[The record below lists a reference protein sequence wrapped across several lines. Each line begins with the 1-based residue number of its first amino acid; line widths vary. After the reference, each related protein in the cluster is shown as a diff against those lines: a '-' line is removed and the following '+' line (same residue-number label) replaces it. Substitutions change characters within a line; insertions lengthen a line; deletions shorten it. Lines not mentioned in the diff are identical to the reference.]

1 LISSDTDRA
10 EFLRQ
15 LIAVYRGYM
24 RQGVTSDEAA
34 MYLRQIKEDE
44 AELETIA
51 AGAGTPNAAIKPGET
66 P

>member
-51 AGAGTPNAAIKPGET
+51 ARAMRK
-66 P
+66 

>member
-1 LISSDTDRA
+1 M
-10 EFLRQ
+10 
-15 LIAVYRGYM
+15 IAAYRRYM

-51 AGAGTPNAAIKPGET
+51 ARARAPPSERR
-66 P
+66 